1 MFVRLKLPQG
11 AWSTLYFSD
20 LATISVNG
28 KNVETTKDCKSLL
41 SWFFYFS
48 SFEARFLSGL
58 RCLWMLNQHFTFEM
72 KHRRRVRDFF
82 ENTVKCKIFTFY
94 FFLYLC
100 SFEASAMC
108 KMNGWNHIRLQNIH
122 QLLCWECSGVA
133 QILLQKRLKRQNFDK
148 IYIWQ
153 NKANLTVKLVG
164 IIWLTPVA
172 AFHK

>member
-11 AWSTLYFSD
+11 ARSTLYFSD

-28 KNVETTKDCKSLL
+28 KNVETTKD
-41 SWFFYFS
+41 FS
-48 SFEARFLSGL
+48 SFEARLSCL

-82 ENTVKCKIFTFY
+82 GNTLKWKIFTMY

-108 KMNGWNHIRLQNIH
+108 KMNG
-122 QLLCWECSGVA
+122 
-133 QILLQKRLKRQNFDK
+133 
-148 IYIWQ
+148 
-153 NKANLTVKLVG
+153 
-164 IIWLTPVA
+164 
-172 AFHK
+172 